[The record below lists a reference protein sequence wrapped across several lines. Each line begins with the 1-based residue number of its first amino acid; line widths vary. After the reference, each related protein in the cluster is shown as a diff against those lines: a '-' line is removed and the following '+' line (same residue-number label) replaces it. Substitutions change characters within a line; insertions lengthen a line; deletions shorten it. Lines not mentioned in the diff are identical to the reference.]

1 MNKNGRN
8 SLDIYQIRSKMI
20 QFKFTFIYSSYVW
33 TVFMQLSCMFLF
45 IAIFLQSLKPV
56 APYGLRK
63 SILKLWAP
71 IL

>member
-33 TVFMQLSCMFLF
+33 TVFMQLSCIIVFT
-45 IAIFLQSLKPV
+45 AIFLQSLKPV
-56 APYGLRK
+56 AP
-63 SILKLWAP
+63 
-71 IL
+71 